1 MSPGAGEVYR
11 VDLTRGRRGR
21 EQRGPRYAI
30 IVQHDDFA
38 WPSTRL
44 CVLTS
49 RSAQANRFN
58 VPVTVDGES
67 TLALV
72 TQAQSLD
79 VESRLGPEKLVGRL
93 RSDELDDIRRAL
105 AMLITGRQ

>member
-30 IVQHDDFA
+30 VVQHDDFA

-49 RSAQANRFN
+49 RSAQSNRFN
-58 VPVTVDGES
+58 VPVAVDGEP
-67 TLALV
+67 TLALT

-79 VESRLGPEKLVGRL
+79 VETRLRPEKLVGRL
-93 RSDELDDIRRAL
+93 RSGELEEVRRAL
-105 AMLITGRQ
+105 AILITGRE